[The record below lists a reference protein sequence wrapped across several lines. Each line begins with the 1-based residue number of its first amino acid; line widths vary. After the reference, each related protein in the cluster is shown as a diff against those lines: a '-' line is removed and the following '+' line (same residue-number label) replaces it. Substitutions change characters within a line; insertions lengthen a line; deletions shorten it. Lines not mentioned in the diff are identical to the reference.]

1 MLRRLSAAC
10 AFVILCATSGSSEA
24 QTTSP
29 SPPAIAPADSAHPET
44 IEQLL
49 VVADMEHM
57 YAQSMEASITAQLKA
72 NPQLAPYE
80 DILRAFMMKYASYAS
95 MKPDFIKIYRATF
108 SEADMQETI
117 RFYQSPFG
125 RRLMAKLPALMAQ
138 SSEMS
143 AQHVQAHLPELIA
156 DIQAKAGAAQVAPAQ

>member
-1 MLRRLSAAC
+1 MLRRLAAAC
-10 AFVILCATSGSSEA
+10 VILVLCVAARSGEA
-24 QTTSP
+24 QTAP
-29 SPPAIAPADSAHPET
+29 VAPAPIAPADSAHPET

-57 YAQSMEASITAQLKA
+57 YAQSMESGIAAQLKA

-80 DILRAFMMKYASYAS
+80 DILRAFMGKYASYAS

-125 RRLMAKLPALMAQ
+125 RPSCRP
-138 SSEMS
+138 
-143 AQHVQAHLPELIA
+143 
-156 DIQAKAGAAQVAPAQ
+156 